1 MIKLSQNELLD
12 ESFGD
17 IMRGIGK
24 ASIAAAKSIAPGL
37 VDKAMAVAKPFVDTA
52 KAFSSMQPKAVLKE
66 KLKTEYF
73 NTFDYKSATNFKEAK
88 LPNDPDGGSR
98 VSITFTAK
106 RIKGVSQLQPAGS
119 GLQGGQGNAET
130 YTAIL
135 TRSQKGVGG
144 EYQVEIRDS
153 QNKIIR
159 GTKDKTQ
166 KQRTSWADAF
176 EEEDFTSPIRGQDL
190 ANWISDTV
198 GYLRSARLQSLYSTS
213 ASQGYTATHTASSAS
228 VEDLIAQIT
237 GRVITD
243 TFDPAD
249 IDKVKK
255 VFVSAKMFNEQIK
268 MTGKSQ
274 LNFLIDS
281 YNMIYELPKHK
292 NY

>member
-12 ESFGD
+12 EGFGD
-17 IMRGIGK
+17 IVRGIGK
-24 ASIAAAKSIAPGL
+24 ASIAAAKGIAPGL
-37 VDKAMAVAKPFVDTA
+37 VDKAVAVAKPFIDTA

-88 LPNDPDGGSR
+88 LPNDTKGSSR

-106 RIKGVSQLQPAGS
+106 RIKGVSQLQPAGT
-119 GLQGGQGNAET
+119 GLQGGQGDEET

-166 KQRTSWADAF
+166 KQRPSWSDAF
-176 EEEDFTSPIRGQDL
+176 EDEDFTQPITGRDL

-198 GYLRSARLQSLYSTS
+198 YLKSARLNSLYSTS
-213 ASQGYTATHTASSAS
+213 SITPLSSPSS
-228 VEDLIAQIT
+228 VEDFIVQLT
-237 GRVITD
+237 GKTLAD
-243 TFDPAD
+243 DAD
-249 IDKVKK
+249 IDKIKAA
-255 VFVSAKMFNEQIK
+255 FVRAKIFNEQIK

>member
-12 ESFGD
+12 EGFGD
-17 IMRGIGK
+17 IVRGIGK
-24 ASIAAAKSIAPGL
+24 ASIAAAKGIAPGL
-37 VDKAMAVAKPFVDTA
+37 VDKAVAVAKPFIDTA

-88 LPNDPDGGSR
+88 LPNDTKGSSR

-106 RIKGVSQLQPAGS
+106 RIKGVSQLQPAGT
-119 GLQGGQGNAET
+119 GLQGGQGDEET

-144 EYQVEIRDS
+144 EYQVEIRDP

-166 KQRTSWADAF
+166 KQRPSWSDAF
-176 EEEDFTSPIRGQDL
+176 EDEDFTQPITGRDL

-198 GYLRSARLQSLYSTS
+198 YLKPARLNSLYSTS
-213 ASQGYTATHTASSAS
+213 SITPLSSPSS
-228 VEDLIAQIT
+228 VEDFIVQLT
-237 GRVITD
+237 GKTLAD
-243 TFDPAD
+243 DAD
-249 IDKVKK
+249 IDKIKAA
-255 VFVSAKMFNEQIK
+255 FVRAKIFNEQIK

>member
-1 MIKLSQNELLD
+1 MIKLSQNELLN
-12 ESFGD
+12 EGFGD
-17 IMRGIGK
+17 IVRGIGK
-24 ASIAAAKSIAPGL
+24 ASIAAAKGIAPGL
-37 VDKAMAVAKPFVDTA
+37 VDKAAAVAKPFVDTA

-88 LPNDPDGGSR
+88 LPNDSDGSSR

-119 GLQGGQGNAET
+119 GLQGGEGNAET

-159 GTKDKTQ
+159 GTKDKDQ
-166 KQRTSWADAF
+166 KQRTSWDDAF
-176 EEEDFTSPIRGQDL
+176 ESEDFTLPIKGQDL

-198 GYLRSARLQSLYSTS
+198 YLKAARLNSLFSTS
-213 ASQGYTATHTASSAS
+213 NLPPLSSPTI
-228 VEDLIAQIT
+228 EDFIKLRT
-237 GRVITD
+237 SKELDVD
-243 TFDPAD
+243 LDPND
-249 IDKVKK
+249 IFLVKK
-255 VFVSAKMFNEQIK
+255 AFVRAKIFNEQIK
-268 MTGKSQ
+268 KTGKSQ

-281 YNMIYELPKHK
+281 YNVVYELPKHK

>member
-12 ESFGD
+12 EGFGD
-17 IMRGIGK
+17 IVRGIGK
-24 ASIAAAKSIAPGL
+24 ASIAAAKGIAPGL
-37 VDKAMAVAKPFVDTA
+37 VDKAVAVAKPFIDTA
-52 KAFSSMQPKAVLKE
+52 KAFSSMQPKDVLKE

-88 LPNDPDGGSR
+88 LPNDTKGSSR

-106 RIKGVSQLQPAGS
+106 RIKGVSQLQPAGT
-119 GLQGGQGNAET
+119 GLQGGQGDEET

-159 GTKDKTQ
+159 GTKDKSQ
-166 KQRTSWADAF
+166 KTRPSWSDAF
-176 EEEDFTSPIRGQDL
+176 EAEDFTQPITGQDL

-198 GYLRSARLQSLYSTS
+198 YLKSARLQSLYSTS
-213 ASQGYTATHTASSAS
+213 SLTPLSSSS
-228 VEDLIAQIT
+228 VEDFIVQLT
-237 GRVITD
+237 GKNLAD
-243 TFDPAD
+243 DAD
-249 IDKVKK
+249 IDKIKAA
-255 VFVSAKMFNEQIK
+255 FVRAKIFNEQIK

>member
-12 ESFGD
+12 EGFGD
-17 IMRGIGK
+17 IVRGIGK
-24 ASIAAAKSIAPGL
+24 ASIAAAKGIAPGL
-37 VDKAMAVAKPFVDTA
+37 VDKAVAVAKPFIDTA

-88 LPNDPDGGSR
+88 LPNDTKGSSR

-106 RIKGVSQLQPAGS
+106 RIKGVSQLQPAGT
-119 GLQGGQGNAET
+119 GLQGGQGDEET

-166 KQRTSWADAF
+166 KQRPSWSDAF
-176 EEEDFTSPIRGQDL
+176 EDEDFTQPITGRDL

-198 GYLRSARLQSLYSTS
+198 YLKPARLNSLYSTS
-213 ASQGYTATHTASSAS
+213 SITPLSSPSS
-228 VEDLIAQIT
+228 VEDFIVQLT
-237 GRVITD
+237 GKTLAD
-243 TFDPAD
+243 DAD
-249 IDKVKK
+249 IDKIKAA
-255 VFVSAKMFNEQIK
+255 FVRAKIFNEQIK